1 MYTLQ
6 KYISVIVIILSL
18 MQYNESIAQ
27 IDTVKAK
34 LDAEE
39 AKLKSKENKIKM
51 SIQHVDIAHFPTV
64 TLTVEAVNADGT
76 AIDTIQASDFNVVEN
91 GVVKRVI
98 SIEKITVKE
107 KIPIDFVFVLDV
119 TATMGQYVS
128 AIKNNIEAFTKK
140 TK

>member
-1 MYTLQ
+1 MYTVQ

-51 SIQHVDIAHFPTV
+51 SIQHMKHKT
-64 TLTVEAVNADGT
+64 TR
-76 AIDTIQASDFNVVEN
+76 SS
-91 GVVKRVI
+91 KR
-98 SIEKITVKE
+98 SSH
-107 KIPIDFVFVLDV
+107 LR
-119 TATMGQYVS
+119 
-128 AIKNNIEAFTKK
+128 
-140 TK
+140 